1 MPQEDEI
8 VQKCTFVSPN
18 NSSHQRLK
26 NQRTP
31 DMSHIEKDKKAVALL
46 ANPVVLPK
54 PKQQN
59 V

>member
-31 DMSHIEKDKKAVALL
+31 DMPHIEKKK
-46 ANPVVLPK
+46 K
-54 PKQQN
+54 KKRETQQKN
-59 V
+59 KKKKKKEK